1 MEIDVF
7 EPILTH
13 KNIKWYVGQQYPYS
27 TIWEKKIMAIPHI
40 YWARAFFLLIFDN
53 QDTESDYQGME
64 IGLVG
69 AIFIYKNTKGYVG

>member
-1 MEIDVF
+1 
-7 EPILTH
+7 
-13 KNIKWYVGQQYPYS
+13 
-27 TIWEKKIMAIPHI
+27 MAIPHI